1 MARKKEQPTPPEQP
15 SYDMTEEEL
24 VAVRMIIAENE
35 RRRHMYAAEYDPV
48 TGSGLAELL
57 DEERSQLRIPDF
69 AIPVQHVPKRMMKVK
84 LIRNVTRAGGI
95 QKFIDRHKWR
105 TEPVP
110 TFQDIEDEIRSIR
123 HKYDFCNWSYM
134 TIKIDQKLGGRGR
147 FRLNYAQIQVLK
159 LCMRLLWMGVPI
171 NIVIAKAR
179 QWGGS
184 TFCIFFQFWLLVHH
198 DHYHSFAV
206 AAHVQDAAH
215 NVLNMLVKAIEDYP
229 AWDLG
234 LPHGERLHL
243 GNYGGNKHGYQV
255 KDSAGNVILPGV
267 IYIGSAERPETLRSG
282 RISGAHYTEVGVWP
296 DTPGKSSTDL
306 VADISGGIPKQQP
319 LTMQVYE
326 STAKTSDDFFHDI
339 FYDALDGK
347 SNFHPLFI
355 PFYYIPHDT
364 MPIPDIMAFALWLW
378 RNRDVETRQDK
389 WRSPGR
395 YYWWLWNEG
404 ATLEAIQWY
413 RYEELNYTRRS
424 QMVNEAPA
432 SAAEAFQSSGNKV
445 FDFYDVDW
453 FMKHTRDPLW
463 EGDLISDGTRGA
475 DVLKNIRFIS
485 RAGGNLKVYE
495 MPDPT
500 PILNRYVVAVDIG
513 GPNETSDYSSVRV
526 MDRLMMMPEFG
537 LGGKP
542 TIVAEMHYHTD
553 DDLLAYDAMRLAAWY
568 NNALLVIESNTYETR
583 DQNRDT
589 GVDGF
594 EYIMDAVASIYGRTH
609 IYARHNKEEDV
620 DDKVERKWGFHT
632 NTSTKPKII
641 NHMRTCLRDRLW
653 DEPSKI
659 CCQEMSI
666 YIEDKKKLTA
676 PPKKHD
682 DVLMATAIL
691 LWIAY
696 KEMRPPKF
704 VQETTASTGNTQ
716 RSSSN
721 ITVF

>member
-1 MARKKEQPTPPEQP
+1 MARKSTNTAQQHLN
-15 SYDMTEEEL
+15 MTQEEL
-24 VAVRMIIAENE
+24 IAVLDIIAENQ
-35 RRRHMYAAEYDPV
+35 RRCAMYAAHYDAI
-48 TGSGLAELL
+48 TGQGLPELL

-69 AIPVQHVPKRMMKVK
+69 AVPVQYVPKRMMKVK
-84 LIRNVTRAGGI
+84 LIRNIVRAGGI
-95 QKFIDRHKWR
+95 QKFIDRHKWKS
-105 TEPVP
+105 EDIP
-110 TFQDIEDEIRSIR
+110 TFQEIEDELRRIR
-123 HKYDFCNWSYM
+123 HKYDFCNWAFEC
-134 TIKIDQKLGGRGR
+134 IKIDFKLGGRGR
-147 FRLNYAQIQVLK
+147 FRLNYAQLQVLK
-159 LCMRLLWMGVPI
+159 LCMILLWAGVPI

-184 TFCIFFQFWLLVHH
+184 TFCIFFQFWLLAHH
-198 DHYHSFAV
+198 DPYHSFAV

-215 NVLNMLVKAIEDYP
+215 NVLNMLDKAVEDYP

-234 LPHGERLHL
+234 LPHGEKLHL

-255 KDSAGNVILPGV
+255 KDSSGNVILPGI

-306 VADISGGIPKQQP
+306 VADISGGIPKQQA

-339 FYDALDGK
+339 VYDALDGK

-364 MPIPDIMAFALWLW
+364 MPIPDEQEFALWLY
-378 RNRDVETRQDK
+378 RNRNNETREGK
-389 WRSPGR
+389 WRSTGR

-404 ATLEAIQWY
+404 ATLQAIQWY
-413 RYEELNYTRRS
+413 RFEELNYTRRS

-453 FMKHTRDPLW
+453 FMKHTRQPQW

-485 RAGGNLKVYE
+485 RAGGHLKIYE

-537 LGGKP
+537 TGGRP
-542 TIVAEMHYHTD
+542 AIVAEMHYHTD

-568 NNALLVIESNTYETR
+568 NNALLVVESNTYESR

-589 GVDGF
+589 GVEGF
-594 EYIMDAVASIYGRTH
+594 EYIMDAVAELYGERNL
-609 IYARHNKEEDV
+609 YARHNKEEDI
-620 DDKVERKWGFHT
+620 DDKIERKWGFNT
-632 NTSTKPKII
+632 NVRTKPLII

-653 DEPSKI
+653 DEPSKT

-691 LWIAY
+691 LWIAF
-696 KEMRPPKF
+696 KEMELPQLVKESTITGDGRPH
-704 VQETTASTGNTQ
+704 
-716 RSSSN
+716 SSN
-721 ITVF
+721 NLTAF

>member
-1 MARKKEQPTPPEQP
+1 MARKSKPTQEQHL
-15 SYDMTEEEL
+15 DMTQEEL
-24 VAVRMIIAENE
+24 IAVLDIIAENQ
-35 RRRHMYAAEYDPV
+35 RRCTMYAARYDAI
-48 TGSGLAELL
+48 TGQGLAELL
-57 DEERSQLRIPDF
+57 DEERSQLRISDYAVPL
-69 AIPVQHVPKRMMKVK
+69 QYVPKRMMKVK
-84 LIRNVTRAGGI
+84 LIRNIVRAGGI
-95 QKFIDRHKWR
+95 QKFLDRHKWK
-105 TEPVP
+105 TDVIPS
-110 TFQDIEDEIRSIR
+110 FQDIEDEIRRIR
-123 HKYDFCNWSYM
+123 HKYDYCNWAFEC
-134 TIKIDQKLGGRGR
+134 IKIDLKLGGRGR
-147 FRLNYAQIQVLK
+147 FRLNYAQLQVLK
-159 LCMRLLWMGVPI
+159 LCMILLWAGVPI

-184 TFCIFFQFWLLVHH
+184 TFCIFFQFWLLAHH
-198 DHYHSFAV
+198 DPYHSFAV

-234 LPHGERLHL
+234 LPHGEKLHL

-255 KDSAGNVILPGV
+255 KDSSGNVILPGI

-306 VADISGGIPKQQP
+306 VADISGGIPKQQA

-339 FYDALDGK
+339 FYDALDGN

-364 MPIPDIMAFALWLW
+364 MSIPDEQEFALWLY
-378 RNRDVETRQDK
+378 RNRNKETREGK
-389 WRSPGR
+389 WRSTGR
-395 YYWWLWNEG
+395 YYWWLWTEG
-404 ATLEAIQWY
+404 ATLQAIQWY

-453 FMKHTRDPLW
+453 FMKRTRQPQW

-485 RAGGNLKVYE
+485 RAGGHLKIYE
-495 MPDPT
+495 KPDPT

-589 GVDGF
+589 GVEGF
-594 EYIMDAVASIYGRTH
+594 EYIMDAVANLYGERNL
-609 IYARHNKEEDV
+609 YARHNKEEDI
-620 DDKVERKWGFHT
+620 DDKIERKWGFNT
-632 NTSTKPKII
+632 NVRTKPLII

-653 DEPSKI
+653 DEPSKT

-691 LWIAY
+691 LWIAF
-696 KEMRPPKF
+696 KEMDLPQLVKETSISGDGRPHSS
-704 VQETTASTGNTQ
+704 TNLTA
-716 RSSSN
+716 
-721 ITVF
+721 F